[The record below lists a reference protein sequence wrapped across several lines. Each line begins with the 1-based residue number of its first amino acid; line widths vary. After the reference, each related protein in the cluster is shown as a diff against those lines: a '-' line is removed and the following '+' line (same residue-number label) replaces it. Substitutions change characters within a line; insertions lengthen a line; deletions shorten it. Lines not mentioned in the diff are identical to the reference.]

1 VNRCAQAVRAF
12 AVIAM
17 LTSGLAFAGAAAV
30 YWLQTTE
37 PPIAKMRLG
46 LMGMAGASVAHP

>member
-1 VNRCAQAVRAF
+1 
-12 AVIAM
+12 VIAM
-17 LTSGLAFAGAAAV
+17 LISGLAFAGAAAV